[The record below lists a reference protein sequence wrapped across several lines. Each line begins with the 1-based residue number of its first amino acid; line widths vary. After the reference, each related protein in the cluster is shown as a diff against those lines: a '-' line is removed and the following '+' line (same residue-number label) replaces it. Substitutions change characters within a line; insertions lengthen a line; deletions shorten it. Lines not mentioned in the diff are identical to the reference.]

1 NPPGDLP
8 VRELARWYPVMLNSG
23 VTTRLN
29 NFIFGS
35 RLLGPLFRWWW
46 RRRRGPVVEGINAE
60 YARAV
65 KKHVSVPVLCTGG
78 FQHLSVIAR
87 CIREGACDGVAIAR
101 PLIAN
106 PDLPKILQTQD
117 GPDPGRECTYCN
129 KCLINDLAN
138 PLGCYELSR
147 YPGTTFEE

>member
-1 NPPGDLP
+1 
-8 VRELARWYPVMLNSG
+8 
-23 VTTRLN
+23 
-29 NFIFGS
+29 
-35 RLLGPLFRWWW
+35 
-46 RRRRGPVVEGINAE
+46 RG
-60 YARAV
+60 
-65 KKHVSVPVLCTGG
+65 TGG
-78 FQHLSVIAR
+78 LQRLWVMAR
-87 CIREGACDGVAIAR
+87 CMREGACDGVAIAR

-147 YPGTTFEE
+147 YPGTTFEEKYEAMMRSVMSIFDPPTVAGSPAVGAGGKAQVGQ